1 MLLII
6 LPLLCWWRCVKLF
19 LNPCPKE
26 VQHDGISRCYE
37 LHGLSADERE
47 KNTIRTYDH
56 LLTNFQNHFGDIDLS
71 SITSEQILTF
81 LYEFSKGTKPSTKRL
96 RFTLLSA
103 FFNFIKNS
111 FEPELQN
118 PCDNLALRKM
128 FRSEKLGLAKILDTK

>member
-1 MLLII
+1 M
-6 LPLLCWWRCVKLF
+6 
-19 LNPCPKE
+19 
-26 VQHDGISRCYE
+26 
-37 LHGLSADERE
+37 
-47 KNTIRTYDH
+47 
-56 LLTNFQNHFGDIDLS
+56 TNFQNHFGDIDLS
-71 SITSEQILTF
+71 SITSEQILIF
-81 LYEFSKGTKPSTKRL
+81 LYEFSKGTKPSKKRL